1 MKCPSG
7 RTAFGGAIGVLWCG
21 VVMVANSCKNLKL
34 GAMAATLP
42 ERIALARREQL
53 DYASFLEIILSDEV
67 NRRAHRRIELRLQG
81 AGFEETCRL
90 EDFDWSASISLDRR
104 LLDAVFSLEFLDRHE
119 HVLLVGPAGIGKSF
133 LAQALGYSAV
143 RAGHT
148 VRFVHADDFFKAMAQ
163 ARVDNSVDRTFR
175 SFLTPDLL
183 ILDDLGLHGLTA
195 QQSADLYELILNRH
209 RASSF
214 IITATA
220 AVDEWL
226 SLFADPI
233 LGNSALDRLA
243 NASYQIVIEGASCR
257 ERLSPHRALLGAKGG
272 D

>member
-1 MKCPSG
+1 MT
-7 RTAFGGAIGVLWCG
+7 RTTELTLLLK
-21 VVMVANSCKNLKL
+21 SLKL

-53 DYASFLEIILSDEV
+53 DYASFLEIVLSDEV
-67 NRRAHRRIELRLQG
+67 NRRAHRRIEVRLHN

-90 EDFDWSASISLDRR
+90 QDFDWSASITLDRR
-104 LLDAVFSLEFLDRHE
+104 LLDAVFSLEFLDKHE
-119 HVLLVGPAGIGKSF
+119 PVLLVGPAGVGKSF
-133 LAQALGYSAV
+133 LVQALGYSAI

-148 VRFVHADDFFKAMAQ
+148 VRFSHADDFFKAMAQ
-163 ARVDNSVDRTFR
+163 ARVDNSLDRSFR
-175 SFLTPDLL
+175 SFLAPDLL
-183 ILDDLGLHGLTA
+183 ILDDLGLHRLTP

-214 IITATA
+214 IITSNR

-226 SLFADPI
+226 SLFDDPI

-243 NASYQIVIEGASCR
+243 NASYQIVIDGTSYR
-257 ERLSPHRALLGAKGG
+257 ERLSPHRALISAEGG

>member
-1 MKCPSG
+1 MT
-7 RTAFGGAIGVLWCG
+7 RTTELTPLLK
-21 VVMVANSCKNLKL
+21 SLKL
-34 GAMAATLP
+34 GALAATLP

-67 NRRAHRRIELRLQG
+67 NRRAHRRTEVRLHN

-90 EDFDWSASISLDRR
+90 EDFDWSASITLDRR

-119 HVLLVGPAGIGKSF
+119 HVLLVGPAGVGKSF
-133 LAQALGYSAV
+133 LAQALGYSAI
-143 RAGHT
+143 RAGHA
-148 VRFVHADDFFKAMAQ
+148 VRFIHADIFFRAMTQ

-183 ILDDLGLHGLTA
+183 ILDDLGLHGLTS

-209 RASSF
+209 RASSL
-214 IITATA
+214 IITSNR

-226 SLFADPI
+226 SLFDDPI

-243 NASYQIVIEGASCR
+243 NASYQIVIEGASYR